1 MKSASRPV
9 AGEGG
14 SKRILHEKMLQL
26 KAGMQ
31 QPLEKGPAERRV
43 GEQQT
48 QPEETGSSAVSHSRK
63 CHSLIQDQ
71 ARELTH
77 LRQKMRVGRTFS
89 SLLIQHVRNTVKTF
103 EELLSSNKID
113 HCMEQRFHEQL
124 AKGSQLAESLASK
137 FSTDDCTSMK
147 NQTGHMLRTL
157 SILREMH
164 TKGKVPEALKTKQ
177 QAQPQTLPQ
186 IQSSSHAQSAAH
198 HSSSSTSLLHEEQ
211 EVHPAVAVASEYP
224 DSILLPGACSF
235 VYTKNVSAATPADSA
250 SLLSDH
256 SDARSSQPSYP
267 LSGTTQL
274 SGTPEPGYH
283 GSSGPWDETRP
294 QKMNA
299 SGCLSSF
306 SSLYRP
312 DSKPSGADLLEKNL
326 VEIQNLRQRLEES
339 VYINDRLQERL
350 GHVLSSA
357 DREKTVP
364 SCRSKQKRLESK
376 KIAQPHTGQNC
387 SAQSA
392 PEVSP
397 ATPHTC
403 AQSHS
408 CCCAQDTL

>member
-1 MKSASRPV
+1 
-9 AGEGG
+9 
-14 SKRILHEKMLQL
+14 MLQL

-113 HCMEQRFHEQL
+113 HCMEQCFREQL

-137 FSTDDCTSMK
+137 FSTDDCISEK

-211 EVHPAVAVASEYP
+211 EVHPAVAVA
-224 DSILLPGACSF
+224 
-235 VYTKNVSAATPADSA
+235 NVSAATPADSA

-256 SDARSSQPSYP
+256 SDARSTQPSYP

-312 DSKPSGADLLEKNL
+312 NSKPSGADLLEKNL
-326 VEIQNLRQRLEES
+326 VEIQNLCQRLEES

-357 DREKTVP
+357 DRGKTGP

-408 CCCAQDTL
+408 CCSAQDTL

>member
-1 MKSASRPV
+1 
-9 AGEGG
+9 
-14 SKRILHEKMLQL
+14 MLQL
-26 KAGMQ
+26 KAGMH

-48 QPEETGSSAVSHSRK
+48 QPEETGSSAVSHSRKVARFEETQERTLRRQEEDLTRCCLLAEKWK

-113 HCMEQRFHEQL
+113 HCMEQRFREQL

-137 FSTDDCTSMK
+137 FSTDDCTSEK

-211 EVHPAVAVASEYP
+211 EVHPAVAVA
-224 DSILLPGACSF
+224 
-235 VYTKNVSAATPADSA
+235 NVSAATPADSA

-256 SDARSSQPSYP
+256 SDARSAQPSYP

-357 DREKTVP
+357 DREKIST
-364 SCRSKQKRLESK
+364 SGF
-376 KIAQPHTGQNC
+376 HG
-387 SAQSA
+387 
-392 PEVSP
+392 
-397 ATPHTC
+397 
-403 AQSHS
+403 
-408 CCCAQDTL
+408 

>member
-1 MKSASRPV
+1 
-9 AGEGG
+9 
-14 SKRILHEKMLQL
+14 MLQL

-48 QPEETGSSAVSHSRK
+48 QPEETGSSAVSHSRKVARFEETQERTLRRQEEDLPRCCLLAEKWK

-113 HCMEQRFHEQL
+113 HCMEQCFREQL

-137 FSTDDCTSMK
+137 FSTDDCISEK

-211 EVHPAVAVASEYP
+211 EVHPAVAVA
-224 DSILLPGACSF
+224 
-235 VYTKNVSAATPADSA
+235 NVSAATPADSA

-256 SDARSSQPSYP
+256 SDARSTQPSYP

-312 DSKPSGADLLEKNL
+312 NSKPSGADLLEKNL
-326 VEIQNLRQRLEES
+326 VEIQNLCQRLEES

-357 DREKTVP
+357 DRGKRP

-408 CCCAQDTL
+408 CCSAQDTL

>member
-1 MKSASRPV
+1 
-9 AGEGG
+9 
-14 SKRILHEKMLQL
+14 MLQL

-48 QPEETGSSAVSHSRK
+48 QPEETGSSAMSHSRKVARFEETQERTLRRQDEDLTRCCLLAEKWK

-113 HCMEQRFHEQL
+113 HCMEQHFREQL

-137 FSTDDCTSMK
+137 FSTDDCISEK

-164 TKGKVPEALKTKQ
+164 AKGKVPEALKTKQ

-211 EVHPAVAVASEYP
+211 EVHPAVAVA
-224 DSILLPGACSF
+224 
-235 VYTKNVSAATPADSA
+235 NVSAATPADSA

-256 SDARSSQPSYP
+256 SDARSTQPSYP

-312 DSKPSGADLLEKNL
+312 NSKPSGADLLEKNL

-339 VYINDRLQERL
+339 VYINDRLQQRL

-357 DREKTVP
+357 DRGKTVP

-408 CCCAQDTL
+408 CCSAQDTL

>member
-1 MKSASRPV
+1 
-9 AGEGG
+9 
-14 SKRILHEKMLQL
+14 MLQL
-26 KAGMQ
+26 KAGIQ

-63 CHSLIQDQ
+63 VARFEETQERTLRRQEEDLTRCCLLAEKWKCHSLIQDQ

-77 LRQKMRVGRTFS
+77 LRQTMRVGRTFS

-113 HCMEQRFHEQL
+113 HCMEQRFREQL

-137 FSTDDCTSMK
+137 FSTDDCISEK

-211 EVHPAVAVASEYP
+211 EVHPAVAVA
-224 DSILLPGACSF
+224 
-235 VYTKNVSAATPADSA
+235 NVSAATPADSA

-256 SDARSSQPSYP
+256 SDARSTQPSYP

-312 DSKPSGADLLEKNL
+312 NSKPSGADLLEKNL

-350 GHVLSSA
+350 GDVLSNA
-357 DREKTVP
+357 DRGKIP

-408 CCCAQDTL
+408 YCSAQDTL

>member
-1 MKSASRPV
+1 
-9 AGEGG
+9 
-14 SKRILHEKMLQL
+14 MLQL
-26 KAGMQ
+26 KAGMH

-113 HCMEQRFHEQL
+113 HCMEQRFREQL

-137 FSTDDCTSMK
+137 FSTDDCTSEK
-147 NQTGHMLRTL
+147 NQTGHMLQTL

-211 EVHPAVAVASEYP
+211 EVHPAVAVA
-224 DSILLPGACSF
+224 
-235 VYTKNVSAATPADSA
+235 NVSAATPADSA

-256 SDARSSQPSYP
+256 SDARSAQPSYP

-306 SSLYRP
+306 SSLYQP

-350 GHVLSSA
+350 GHVLSKGKPQTWS
-357 DREKTVP
+357 
-364 SCRSKQKRLESK
+364 L
-376 KIAQPHTGQNC
+376 
-387 SAQSA
+387 
-392 PEVSP
+392 
-397 ATPHTC
+397 
-403 AQSHS
+403 S
-408 CCCAQDTL
+408 CCTFPQQYPVAEASRRGWRVKKLPSPTRAKILSYFQFG

>member
-1 MKSASRPV
+1 MRLSSSANSQKMKSASRPV

-14 SKRILHEKMLQL
+14 SKRILPEKMLQL
-26 KAGMQ
+26 KAGMH

-113 HCMEQRFHEQL
+113 HCMEQRFREQL

-137 FSTDDCTSMK
+137 FSTDDCTSEK
-147 NQTGHMLRTL
+147 NQTGHMLQTL

-211 EVHPAVAVASEYP
+211 EVHPAVAVANPIHHSNDSAVMSSEP
-224 DSILLPGACSF
+224 SVSGTCLRFRLNSSPTCLSPEFPKEGTWVALVRRRSSIHLKSNLHFLLPSF
-235 VYTKNVSAATPADSA
+235 LFNFPPEKSISVFRELYQSN
-250 SLLSDH
+250 
-256 SDARSSQPSYP
+256 
-267 LSGTTQL
+267 SGVNNT
-274 SGTPEPGYH
+274 E
-283 GSSGPWDETRP
+283 
-294 QKMNA
+294 
-299 SGCLSSF
+299 
-306 SSLYRP
+306 
-312 DSKPSGADLLEKNL
+312 KPTL
-326 VEIQNLRQRLEES
+326 V
-339 VYINDRLQERL
+339 
-350 GHVLSSA
+350 
-357 DREKTVP
+357 
-364 SCRSKQKRLESK
+364 
-376 KIAQPHTGQNC
+376 
-387 SAQSA
+387 
-392 PEVSP
+392 
-397 ATPHTC
+397 
-403 AQSHS
+403 
-408 CCCAQDTL
+408 

>member
-1 MKSASRPV
+1 
-9 AGEGG
+9 
-14 SKRILHEKMLQL
+14 MLQL
-26 KAGMQ
+26 KAGIQ

-113 HCMEQRFHEQL
+113 HCMEQRFCEQL

-137 FSTDDCTSMK
+137 FSTDDCISEK

-211 EVHPAVAVASEYP
+211 EVHPAVAVA
-224 DSILLPGACSF
+224 
-235 VYTKNVSAATPADSA
+235 NVSAATPADSA

-256 SDARSSQPSYP
+256 SDARSTQPSYP

-312 DSKPSGADLLEKNL
+312 NSKPSGADLLEKNL

-357 DREKTVP
+357 DRGKTVP

-408 CCCAQDTL
+408 CCSAQETL

>member
-1 MKSASRPV
+1 
-9 AGEGG
+9 
-14 SKRILHEKMLQL
+14 MLQL
-26 KAGMQ
+26 KAGMH

-48 QPEETGSSAVSHSRK
+48 QPEETGSSAVSHSRKVARFEETQERTLRRQEEDLTRCCLLAEKWK

-113 HCMEQRFHEQL
+113 HCMEQRFREQL

-137 FSTDDCTSMK
+137 FSTDDCTSEK

-211 EVHPAVAVASEYP
+211 EVHPAVAVA
-224 DSILLPGACSF
+224 
-235 VYTKNVSAATPADSA
+235 NVSAATPADSA

-256 SDARSSQPSYP
+256 SDARSAQPSYP

-357 DREKTVP
+357 DREKIP

-376 KIAQPHTGQNC
+376 KIAQPHRGQNC

>member
-1 MKSASRPV
+1 
-9 AGEGG
+9 
-14 SKRILHEKMLQL
+14 MLQL

-48 QPEETGSSAVSHSRK
+48 QPEETGSSAMSHSRKVARFEETQERTLRRQDEDLTRCCLLAEKWK

-113 HCMEQRFHEQL
+113 HCMEQHFREQL

-137 FSTDDCTSMK
+137 FSTDDCISEK

-164 TKGKVPEALKTKQ
+164 AKGKVPEALKTKQ

-211 EVHPAVAVASEYP
+211 EVHPAVAVA
-224 DSILLPGACSF
+224 
-235 VYTKNVSAATPADSA
+235 NVSAATPADSA

-256 SDARSSQPSYP
+256 SDARSTQPSYP

-312 DSKPSGADLLEKNL
+312 NSKPSGADLLEKNL

-339 VYINDRLQERL
+339 VYINDRLQQRL

-357 DREKTVP
+357 DRGK
-364 SCRSKQKRLESK
+364 S
-376 KIAQPHTGQNC
+376 

-408 CCCAQDTL
+408 CCSAQDTL

>member
-1 MKSASRPV
+1 
-9 AGEGG
+9 
-14 SKRILHEKMLQL
+14 MLQL

-31 QPLEKGPAERRV
+31 QPLEKGPAEKRV

-48 QPEETGSSAVSHSRK
+48 QPEETGSSAVSHSRKVARFEETQERTLRRQEEDLTRCCLLAEKWK

-113 HCMEQRFHEQL
+113 HCMEQRFREQL

-137 FSTDDCTSMK
+137 FSTDDCISEK

-211 EVHPAVAVASEYP
+211 EVHPAVAVA
-224 DSILLPGACSF
+224 
-235 VYTKNVSAATPADSA
+235 NVSAATPADSA

-256 SDARSSQPSYP
+256 SDARSTQPSYP

-312 DSKPSGADLLEKNL
+312 NSKPSGTDLLEKNL

-357 DREKTVP
+357 DRGKIP

-392 PEVSP
+392 PEVSL

-408 CCCAQDTL
+408 CCSAQDTL

>member
-1 MKSASRPV
+1 
-9 AGEGG
+9 
-14 SKRILHEKMLQL
+14 MLQL

-31 QPLEKGPAERRV
+31 QPLEKGPAEKRV

-113 HCMEQRFHEQL
+113 HCMEQRFREQL

-137 FSTDDCTSMK
+137 FSTDDCISEK

-211 EVHPAVAVASEYP
+211 EVHPAVAVA
-224 DSILLPGACSF
+224 
-235 VYTKNVSAATPADSA
+235 NVSAATPADSA

-256 SDARSSQPSYP
+256 SDARSTQPSYP

-312 DSKPSGADLLEKNL
+312 NSKPSGTDLLEKNL

-357 DREKTVP
+357 DRGK
-364 SCRSKQKRLESK
+364 S
-376 KIAQPHTGQNC
+376 

-392 PEVSP
+392 PEVSL

-408 CCCAQDTL
+408 CCSAQDTL

>member
-1 MKSASRPV
+1 
-9 AGEGG
+9 
-14 SKRILHEKMLQL
+14 MLQL

-48 QPEETGSSAVSHSRK
+48 QPEETGSSAMSHSRKVARFEETQERTLRRQEEDLTRCCLLAEKWK

-113 HCMEQRFHEQL
+113 HCMEQRFREQL

-137 FSTDDCTSMK
+137 FSTDDCISEK

-164 TKGKVPEALKTKQ
+164 AKGKVPEALKTKQ

-186 IQSSSHAQSAAH
+186 IQSSSHVQSAAH

-211 EVHPAVAVASEYP
+211 EVHPAVAVA
-224 DSILLPGACSF
+224 
-235 VYTKNVSAATPADSA
+235 
-250 SLLSDH
+250 
-256 SDARSSQPSYP
+256 R
-267 LSGTTQL
+267 
-274 SGTPEPGYH
+274 
-283 GSSGPWDETRP
+283 
-294 QKMNA
+294 
-299 SGCLSSF
+299 
-306 SSLYRP
+306 
-312 DSKPSGADLLEKNL
+312 ADLLEKNL

-339 VYINDRLQERL
+339 VYINDRLQQRL

-357 DREKTVP
+357 DRGKTVP

-408 CCCAQDTL
+408 CCSAQDTL

>member
-1 MKSASRPV
+1 
-9 AGEGG
+9 
-14 SKRILHEKMLQL
+14 MLQL
-26 KAGMQ
+26 KAGIQ

-48 QPEETGSSAVSHSRK
+48 QPEETGSSAVSHSRKVARFEETQERTLRRQEEDLTRCCLLAEKWK

-113 HCMEQRFHEQL
+113 HCMEQRFCEQL

-137 FSTDDCTSMK
+137 FSTDDCISEK

-211 EVHPAVAVASEYP
+211 EVHPAVAVA
-224 DSILLPGACSF
+224 
-235 VYTKNVSAATPADSA
+235 NVSAATPADSA

-256 SDARSSQPSYP
+256 SDARSTQPSYP

-312 DSKPSGADLLEKNL
+312 NSKPSGADLLEKNL

-357 DREKTVP
+357 DRGKIP

-408 CCCAQDTL
+408 CCSAQETL

>member
-1 MKSASRPV
+1 
-9 AGEGG
+9 
-14 SKRILHEKMLQL
+14 MLQL

-31 QPLEKGPAERRV
+31 QPLEKGPAEKRV

-48 QPEETGSSAVSHSRK
+48 QPEETGSSAVSHSRKVARFEETQERTLRRQEEDLTRCCLLAEKWK

-113 HCMEQRFHEQL
+113 HCMEQRFREQL

-137 FSTDDCTSMK
+137 FSTDDCISEK

-211 EVHPAVAVASEYP
+211 EVHPAVAVANPIHHSNNSAVMSSEP
-224 DSILLPGACSF
+224 SVSGTCLRFRLNPSPTCLSPEFPKEGTWVASVRRRSSIHLKSNLHF
-235 VYTKNVSAATPADSA
+235 L
-250 SLLSDH
+250 LLSFLFNFPPEK
-256 SDARSSQPSYP
+256 SISVFRELYQSN
-267 LSGTTQL
+267 SGVNNT
-274 SGTPEPGYH
+274 E
-283 GSSGPWDETRP
+283 
-294 QKMNA
+294 
-299 SGCLSSF
+299 
-306 SSLYRP
+306 
-312 DSKPSGADLLEKNL
+312 KPTL
-326 VEIQNLRQRLEES
+326 V
-339 VYINDRLQERL
+339 
-350 GHVLSSA
+350 
-357 DREKTVP
+357 
-364 SCRSKQKRLESK
+364 
-376 KIAQPHTGQNC
+376 
-387 SAQSA
+387 
-392 PEVSP
+392 
-397 ATPHTC
+397 
-403 AQSHS
+403 
-408 CCCAQDTL
+408 